1 MRKIRESLLTYKNR
15 RQKLESLM
23 KENEILILSSPTEF
37 IRNGSVGYPF
47 RQDSNLYY
55 LTGFEEPNSILVFRP
70 HKKPQTILFVNDKD
84 PTREMWDGFRF
95 GPAHAQSEFHMDAV
109 FSISQFEIEIQKL
122 LKDSQTVY
130 YRLYRNI
137 DVDKKIEN
145 ILKSYKTNLGRTGFG
160 LLSIKDSDELMGQV
174 RKVKTKEDIINLKQ
188 ACDISAE
195 AHLEVMKYIKP
206 GMNEREVYGYFLYQS
221 MKRGSDREGY
231 NGIVAAGNAATT
243 LHYVFNDQPLKN
255 NELLLIDC
263 GSEFNF
269 FTGDITRTYP
279 INGRF
284 TDEQA
289 QVYSAVLKVQKEIIS
304 MVKPGVVFQEFHDA
318 ANSLLTD
325 AMLDLGIVSGRKEDV
340 MSSLQHRKYYPH
352 GIGHYLG
359 LDVHDQGLYFTKD
372 MKPLEIEEDMV
383 FTIEPGI
390 YIPENDTSAP
400 EKYRGLGVRI
410 EDNIRVTSTGYEI
423 FTTKAPKEIAEL
435 EKIIGSAHK

>member
-23 KENEILILSSPTEF
+23 NEGEILILSSPTEF
-37 IRNGSVGYPF
+37 IRNGSVGFPF

-55 LTGFEEPNSILVFRP
+55 LTGFEEPGSILVFRP

-84 PTREMWDGFRF
+84 STREMWDGFRF
-95 GPAHAQSEFHMDAV
+95 GPSHAQTEFQMDAV
-109 FSISQFEIEIQKL
+109 FSISQFEVEIQKL
-122 LKDSQTVY
+122 LKDSQLLY
-130 YRLYRNI
+130 YRLYRNLDI
-137 DVDKKIEN
+137 DKKIESV
-145 ILKSYKTNLGRTGFG
+145 LKNYKISLGRTGFG
-160 LLSIKDSDELMGQV
+160 LLTIKDSDELMGHA
-174 RKVKTKEDIINLKQ
+174 RKIKTKEDIENLKR
-188 ACDISAE
+188 ACEISAE
-195 AHLEVMKYIKP
+195 AHLEIMKYIKP
-206 GMNEREVYGYFLYQS
+206 GMNEREIHGYFIYQA
-221 MKRGSDREGY
+221 MKKGADREGY
-231 NGIVAAGNAATT
+231 NGIVAGGGAATT
-243 LHYVFNDQPLKN
+243 LHYVFNDQPLKE

-263 GSEFNF
+263 GAEFNF

-284 TDEQA
+284 TETQA
-289 QVYSAVLKVQKEIIS
+289 EVYSAVLKVQKEIIA
-304 MVKPGVVFQEFHDA
+304 MVKPGVVFQQFHDT
-318 ANSLLTD
+318 ANSLLAE
-325 AMLDLGIVSGRKEDV
+325 AMLDLGIVSGRKDDV

-390 YIPENDTSAP
+390 YVPKDDMTVP
-400 EKYRGLGVRI
+400 EKYRGIGVRI
-410 EDNIRVTSTGYEI
+410 EDNIRVTSTGHEV

-435 EKIIGSAHK
+435 ETIIGSAYK